1 MEAPVTFIA
10 LIAKNLLRQ
19 RARTVLTVL
28 GISVGITTV
37 VALGVVVGGMRM
49 TAQHMIRAYD
59 SDFIVAR
66 KGAADLTLSTVS
78 EEEADGVAARSD
90 VERTIRAL
98 FDITQVGD
106 NPYFA
111 TIGVRPEDIAETPPN
126 LVEGAILSADATD
139 EIMLGN
145 GAAGNLRASVGSIVN
160 VEKRDYRVVAIYH
173 TGNTWEDNGA
183 IVPLSSL
190 QEATGKRGTVTA
202 VYVSVRAGTDPEAVA
217 GSIREQSPLLTTV
230 KNLDEMSRVD
240 QGIVLM
246 DALNLAVSALAVGI
260 GAIGVM
266 NTMVMSVYERTRE
279 IGILRAVGWRGS
291 RILRMI
297 VGESLLLCL
306 VATVVGSGL
315 GVLASRLVLLF
326 PAVRSLLEP
335 TYTIDIFVRGLV
347 VAIAVALVGAIYP
360 AIRAVRLSPMEA
372 LRHE

>member
-1 MEAPVTFIA
+1 MTFIA

-19 RARTVLTVL
+19 RARTALTVL

-37 VALGVVVGGMRM
+37 VALGVVVGGLKQ
-49 TAQHMIRAYD
+49 TAGQILRAYN

-66 KGAADLTLSTVS
+66 KGAADLSLSTVT
-78 EEEADGVAARSD
+78 EEEADAIASRPD

-111 TIGVRPEDIAETPPN
+111 TIGVRPEDIAKSPPD
-126 LVEGAILSADATD
+126 LLEGAILSPGATD
-139 EIMLGN
+139 EIMLGD
-145 GAAGNLRASVGSIVN
+145 GAAGNLDASVGSTVN
-160 VEKRDYRVVAIYH
+160 VQKRDYRVVAIYH
-173 TGNTWEDNGA
+173 TGNTWEDNGS

-190 QEATGKRGTVTA
+190 QEATGKRDIVTA
-202 VYVSVRAGTDPEAVA
+202 VYVTAKAGLDPEAVA
-217 GSIREQSPLLTTV
+217 TSIRDDSPLLTTV
-230 KNLDEMSRVD
+230 TNVDEMSRVD

-246 DALNLAVSALAVGI
+246 DALNLAISALAVGI

-297 VGESLLLCL
+297 IGESLLLCII
-306 VATVVGSGL
+306 AAFVGSGL
-315 GVLASRLVLLF
+315 GVAASRAVMLF
-326 PAVRSLLEP
+326 PAVRSLLDP
-335 TYTIDIFVRGLV
+335 TYGIDIFVRGLV
-347 VAIAVALVGAIYP
+347 VAIVVALAGAVYP